1 MSYPKEVQAI
11 FDLTL
16 SLLEQDEQFDR
27 ELLEELRELCAKDQW
42 GEETKISEAIDQ
54 MVAPKEPTNG

>member
-27 ELLEELRELCAKDQW
+27 ELLEKLRELCANDQW
-42 GEETKISEAIDQ
+42 DEEAKISEAIDQ